1 MNKITRN
8 VFFQFFLT
16 LTLICLFLTSV
27 VFSEKESCD
36 YSSFSSSNS
45 STPFPLIKGSKVK
58 NIIFCIGDGMGISQV
73 AVSRINAVGLDGKLY
88 MERMPITGIARTH
101 SANNLITDSAAAGTA
116 LATGQ
121 KTNNGVIAMSPD
133 GKNKYLTILE
143 ASKNKG
149 MATGLVATST
159 ITHATPA
166 SFASHVGSRKGEDDI
181 AIQLLENK
189 VNVLLGG
196 GKQFFIPQSAQGSKR
211 KDNRDLI
218 AEAKAAGYA
227 FVETSD
233 DLKSA
238 QGPFLLGLFQLDS
251 LKTDPPEPTLAEL
264 TDKAIE
270 TLSKNKK
277 GFFLMVEGSQ
287 IDWACHEN
295 KLDNTIKQT
304 ILFDEAVGKAIDF
317 ALKDKH
323 TLVIVTADHETGG
336 LTIKGG
342 DLNSKSLDVNWSTKG
357 HSGTPVPLYAFGPNA
372 KEFAGVYDNTDIP
385 KTMARLLKIKSFPQ
399 TLE

>member
-1 MNKITRN
+1 
-8 VFFQFFLT
+8 
-16 LTLICLFLTSV
+16 
-27 VFSEKESCD
+27 
-36 YSSFSSSNS
+36 
-45 STPFPLIKGSKVK
+45 
-58 NIIFCIGDGMGISQV
+58 
-73 AVSRINAVGLDGKLY
+73 
-88 MERMPITGIARTH
+88 
-101 SANNLITDSAAAGTA
+101 
-116 LATGQ
+116 
-121 KTNNGVIAMSPD
+121 MSPD
-133 GKNKYLTILE
+133 GKNKYLSILE

-189 VNVLLGG
+189 VNVLFGG

-211 KDNRDLI
+211 KDDRDLL

-227 FVETSD
+227 FVETND

-238 QGPFLLGLFQLDS
+238 QEPFLLGLFQLDA

-287 IDWACHEN
+287 IDWACHAN
-295 KLDNTIKQT
+295 NFDDTIKQT
-304 ILFDEAVGKAIDF
+304 ILFDEAVGKVIDF
-317 ALKDKH
+317 ALRDKQ

-336 LTIKGG
+336 LSIKGG
-342 DLNSKSLDVNWSTKG
+342 KLDGKNLVVGWGTTG
-357 HSGTPVPLYAFGPNA
+357 HSAVPVPLYALGPGA
-372 KEFAGVYDNTDIP
+372 KEFAGVYDNTEIP
-385 KTMARLLKIKSFPQ
+385 KKMAKLLKIKSFPQ
-399 TLE
+399 SLE